1 MDTQKIRDLIDK
13 VIGKDGP
20 LRVPAYWMHKLLKDT
35 VDWAGEKFGKLDTKV
50 EELETNLNTTSTG
63 LSELT
68 KEFEEYSAPKT
79 YKTAKV
85 VLSWSDFFYSTSG
98 VVSGYRC
105 SIENINDLFVN
116 GESKIDVYVDIY
128 AKCADGSEYLLIKDS
143 NLRTVCAPIPA
154 PAIGF
159 SGTPAH
165 FDLNKSFYAIH
176 APTGLPVLYNFT
188 SRMSVVNPYPQ
199 GIYCGFAYTTTDIC
213 FTSQYPEH
221 NIFETKRFYP
231 QYDLAPPIIQK
242 GMNYGRCTYV
252 DEKDVYA
259 GIFNFNTSVLTLT
272 KDGNAY
278 TATYNQSTGVV
289 GELVQSTQSESSLL
303 MYPDH
308 SVPPLQDMILDR
320 WYLGRDENGMMQYIS
335 AWHDGHE
342 TQLSS
347 FLADNINPVIRLNV
361 VYDPDAQD
369 YIYKLTETSEELFLK
384 YITTWDQF
392 GEGSLW
398 DGYLH
403 PITVVIEDKTG
414 IRHSEIRGFGR
425 SVRTADSSAA
435 YDFDI
440 FGFDEY
446 GKHPEVVNIN
456 IYAYS
461 WDNRAPQV
469 SVHRNVLSQA
479 VVLDPYCRWDS
490 DLQQNMILP
499 QYRDDFYNNF
509 VFIFDNIVYILESEN
524 WDNCLI
530 AKSNLI
536 QNPESGEWEYH
547 SLKIDWSTW
556 VVTTELHT
564 VKIES
569 SNVYVFSNSDW
580 NGESDYQKL
589 NEAYKAGKAIVCD
602 GVVMVPVGGS
612 DLVELNGS
620 FTMPF
625 GDGTQTISVI
635 ISFNPDYSLKIESKI
650 TTLKT
655 EGDGT
660 KFLSDDGTYKFVET
674 NPFEIPSEGVLPE
687 TGKVGKIYLIPAT
700 TTGTDNLMYEY
711 IWANDAWEKLGE
723 FKADVDLSGYYN
735 KSEVDAKTSSLNS
748 KITSIDT
755 NLKQQISDLN
765 DSKLDVETAS
775 ETLATKDEVVRKQ
788 NTLVSGVNIKTINKE
803 SLLGSGDIVIDTS
816 VLNSTGV
823 SQTKAMSQKATTDV
837 LNEEITRATTKE
849 NELEGRI
856 FAHESITQDAYDTAE
871 YAETLAIDSNE
882 RSQNAE
888 TTASAAMNAVRTLE
902 GLSNTDVAQT
912 TLANTVA
919 QIEQNSSDIRVLQEM
934 FVLITEE
941 AYEALEVKDPTK
953 IYLMYEE

>member
-50 EELETNLNTTSTG
+50 DELETNLNTTSTG

-98 VVSGYRC
+98 VVCGYSCR
-105 SIENINDLFVN
+105 IENVSDLFVN

-128 AKCADGSEYLLIKDS
+128 AKCEDGSEYLLIKDS
-143 NLRTVCAPIPA
+143 NLRTVYAPISGMVG
-154 PAIGF
+154 I
-159 SGTPAH
+159 SGTPAR

-176 APTGLPVLYNFT
+176 EPTGLPIVYSFT
-188 SRMSVVNPYPQ
+188 SRSSVVNPYPT

-213 FTSQYPEH
+213 FTSQYPER

-242 GMNYGRCTYV
+242 GISYGRCTYV
-252 DEKDVYA
+252 DGKNTYT
-259 GIFNFNTSVLTLT
+259 GIFNFNTKVLTLT

-278 TATYNQSTGVV
+278 TAIYDQSTGVV
-289 GELVQSTQSESSLL
+289 GELVQSTRSESSLL
-303 MYPDH
+303 MYSDN

-342 TQLSS
+342 IQLSS
-347 FLADNINPVIRLNV
+347 FLADNINPAIRLNV

-369 YIYKLTETSEELFLK
+369 YRYKLTETSEELFLK
-384 YITTWDQF
+384 YIATWDQF
-392 GEGSLW
+392 GEDSLW
-398 DGYLH
+398 DGYSH

-446 GKHPEVVNIN
+446 NKNPEVVNIN

-469 SVHRNVLSQA
+469 SVHRNVLSQT

-490 DLQQNMILP
+490 DLQQDVILP
-499 QYRDDFYNNF
+499 QYRGDFDNNF

-536 QNPESGEWEYH
+536 QNSESGEWEYH

-569 SNVYVFSNSDW
+569 SNVYAFSSSDW

-589 NEAYKAGKAIVCD
+589 NESYKAGKIIVCD

-620 FTMPF
+620 ITMPF
-625 GDGTQTISVI
+625 GNGTQTIVAT
-635 ISFNPDYSLKIESKI
+635 ISFNSDYSLKIEHL
-650 TTLKT
+650 TTTIET

-660 KFLSDDGTYKFVET
+660 KFLSNDGTYKFVET

-711 IWANDAWEKLGE
+711 IWANNAWEKLGE
-723 FKADVDLSGYYN
+723 FKADVDLSGYYT
-735 KSEVDAKTSSLNS
+735 KVEVDNKNSALKTELTKTIGNVQ
-748 KITSIDT
+748 TSVT
-755 NLKQQISDLN
+755 NLE
-765 DSKLDVETAS
+765 DSKLDKETATN
-775 ETLATKDEVVRKQ
+775 TLATKEEVARKQ
-788 NTLVSGVNIKTINKE
+788 NTLVSGTNIKTINGE
-803 SLLGSGDIVIDTS
+803 NILGLGDIVIDTS
-816 VLNSTGV
+816 VLNSTGTH
-823 SQTKAMSQKATTDV
+823 SGKAMSQKATTDV
-837 LNEEITRATTKE
+837 LNAEISRATTKE

-871 YAETLAIDSNE
+871 YAETVAIDSNE
-882 RSQNAE
+882 RSQSAE
-888 TTASAAMNAVRTLE
+888 TTASAAMAAVRTLE
-902 GLSNTDVAQT
+902 GLGNTDAAQT

-919 QIEQNSSDIRVLQEM
+919 QIEQNSSDIKVLQEM
-934 FVLITEE
+934 FVLISEE
-941 AYEALEVKDPTK
+941 AYEELEVKDPTK

>member
-50 EELETNLNTTSTG
+50 DELETNLNTTSTG

-85 VLSWSDFFYSTSG
+85 VLRWSNCFYSTSG
-98 VVSGYRC
+98 VVCGYSC
-105 SIENINDLFVN
+105 GIENASDLFVN
-116 GESKIDVYVDIY
+116 GESKIDAYVDIY
-128 AKCADGSEYLLIKDS
+128 AKCEDDSEYLLIKDS
-143 NLRTVCAPIPA
+143 NLRTIYAPIISGIPTM
-154 PAIGF
+154 P
-159 SGTPAH
+159 GTPAR

-176 APTGLPVLYNFT
+176 VPTGLPVLYNFT

-199 GIYCGFAYTTTDIC
+199 SIYCGFAYTTTDIC

-221 NIFETKRFYP
+221 NIFETRRFYP

-252 DEKDVYA
+252 DGKDVYN
-259 GIFNFNTSVLTLT
+259 GIFNFNTSVLALM
-272 KDGNAY
+272 KDENVY

-320 WYLGRDENGMMQYIS
+320 WYLGRDEIGMMQYIS
-335 AWHDGHE
+335 AWNDGHE

-369 YIYKLTETSEELFLK
+369 YRYKLTETSEELFLK
-384 YITTWDQF
+384 YIATWDQF
-392 GEGSLW
+392 GEDSLW

-403 PITVVIEDKTG
+403 PITVVIENKTG
-414 IRHSEIRGFGR
+414 IRHSKIRGFGR

-446 GKHPEVVNIN
+446 DKHPEVVNIN

-461 WDNRAPQV
+461 WDNSAPQV
-469 SVHRNVLSQA
+469 SIHRNVLSQT
-479 VVLDPYCRWDS
+479 VVLDPYCSWDS
-490 DLQQNMILP
+490 DLQQDVILP

-536 QNPESGEWEYH
+536 QNSESGEWEYH

-564 VKIES
+564 VKIEP
-569 SNVYVFSNSDW
+569 SNVYVFSSSDW

-589 NEAYKAGKAIVCD
+589 NEAYKAGKVIVYD
-602 GVVMVPVGGS
+602 GVVMVPIGGS
-612 DLVELNGS
+612 DLVELTGS
-620 FTMPF
+620 ITIPF
-625 GDGTQTISVI
+625 GNGTQTII
-635 ISFNPDYSLKIESKI
+635 ATISFNSDYSLKIEHS
-650 TTLKT
+650 TTTIET

-660 KFLSDDGTYKFVET
+660 KFLSNDGTYKFVET

-723 FKADVDLSGYYN
+723 FKADVDLSGYYT
-735 KSEVDAKTSSLNS
+735 KGEVDTKTNSLNA
-748 KITSIDT
+748 KITSAET
-755 NLKQQISDLN
+755 NLGNQISDLSE
-765 DSKLDVETAS
+765 SKLDKEVAN
-775 ETLATKDEVVRKQ
+775 ETLATKDEVIRKQ
-788 NTLVSGVNIKTINKE
+788 NTLVSGVNIKTINEE
-803 SLLGSGDIVIDTS
+803 SLLGSGNITIDTS

-856 FAHESITQDAYDTAE
+856 FAHESITQDAYDTAA

-888 TTASAAMNAVRTLE
+888 NTANSAMNAVRTLA
-902 GLSNTDVAQT
+902 GLSNTDTAQT
-912 TLANTVA
+912 TLAGTVA
-919 QIEQNSSDIRVLQEM
+919 QIEQNTLDIKVLQEM
-934 FVLITEE
+934 FVLITEDD
-941 AYEALEVKDPTK
+941 YELLEVKDPTK